1 MEYDMSSFCKPFL
14 VITDISCH
22 PVNDYYIKVPPV
34 ALFPLDR
41 GEKWPTSTLTKLVQ
55 SFPLRPDQSRPI
67 EATLQG
73 GIWGGPCVPE
83 SWQIVQDEKECR
95 PVNT

>member
-41 GEKWPTSTLTKLVQ
+41 GEKWPTSTWTKLVQ

-67 EATLQG
+67 EAAEWHMGWALRG
-73 GIWGGPCVPE
+73 RILADR
-83 SWQIVQDEKECR
+83 QDEKECR